1 MGLAEMSVPFDS
13 ARKKIFNFFLHFSGI
28 MLKFAASLVLEYEP
42 GGLARV
48 SQDYFHCCL
57 LDFHAHVPVEA

>member
-1 MGLAEMSVPFDS
+1 MKLIWI
-13 ARKKIFNFFLHFSGI
+13 K
-28 MLKFAASLVLEYEP
+28 EP
-42 GGLARV
+42 GGLVRV